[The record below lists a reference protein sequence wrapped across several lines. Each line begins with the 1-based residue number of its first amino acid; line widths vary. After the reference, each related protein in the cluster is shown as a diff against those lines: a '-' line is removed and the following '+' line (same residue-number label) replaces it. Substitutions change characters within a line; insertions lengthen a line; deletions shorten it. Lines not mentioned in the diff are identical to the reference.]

1 MEDFVDHIKKGIRL
15 GADFKLEGNFT
26 SIVFCGVGI
35 SGVASEII
43 SNFLKD
49 NCSLP
54 VIVVK
59 DYNLP
64 SYVDKNSLIFSL
76 SFSGDDDEVV
86 SSYRDAVKKFIQP
99 IVITSG
105 GRLKFLASQDNFRN
119 VITIPGDILL
129 RNSLVYFVF
138 GVLGMLHN
146 NKLFKLSSDDVLNA
160 LEVVKNPVLELKSR
174 ELVNQLEGKIPFIFL
189 PRRYEGVALF
199 WKYLLEGMSN
209 RLCFYSLFPD
219 QFYDCRVLNE
229 KDNFFPILVVDEKD
243 NALNVK
249 KLELAKEFINKSK
262 LKSLELSLKGNS
274 FLVKSLTLL
283 MMGYFVSGLLANNI
297 QEIKN

>member
-26 SIVFCGVGI
+26 SIVLCGVGI
-35 SGVASEII
+35 SGVACNII
-43 SNFLKD
+43 ENFLKD

-64 SYVDKNSLIFSL
+64 SYVNKDSLIFSL

-283 MMGYFVSGLLANNI
+283 MVGYFVSGLLANNI